1 MRFSACRVILGLLV
15 GVAAHAPASASTGDH
30 GASMPGIVV
39 EHAEVIANAS
49 SGKLK
54 GYFAVWNGGSSSIDL
69 VSVETDAFVSVA
81 MLQTVHDGG
90 LVRLREV
97 EGGLR
102 IPPRSE
108 LLMKPDGIQLLFQ
121 GPVVPV
127 SVGQSLSVT
136 LRFADG
142 SREEIDTVVYAAETP
157 ITDHHHGEGDGSGSD

>member
-1 MRFSACRVILGLLV
+1 MRFAAYRVLFGLLATLAV
-15 GVAAHAPASASTGDH
+15 YGSAEASTGDH
-30 GASMPGIVV
+30 GANMPGIVV
-39 EHAEVIANAS
+39 EHAKVIANTS
-49 SGKLK
+49 SGNLK

-81 MLQTVHDGG
+81 MLQTVHDDGV
-90 LVRLREV
+90 VRLREV

-108 LLMKPDGIQLLFQ
+108 LLMKPDGIQLLFRD
-121 GPVVPV
+121 PVVPV
-127 SVGQSLSVT
+127 SAGQSLSVT

-142 SREEIDTVVYAAETP
+142 SREEIDTIVHAAETP